1 MFRWLI
7 LLSAIALCCAVP
19 CSHADSYELHPAAA
33 SAVINGQWGDRP
45 GEFSWPGDMW
55 GVGEVGRFGPFAI
68 DASGR
73 FYLADLVRNE
83 VKVFERDGSFVEAV
97 PMLQEPNLVDDLA
110 VYDGVI
116 YWFGETPWG
125 IRVLGVRPGSSELI
139 EVELTDDPILTHRAD
154 GLRITGNCRLV
165 AGSGGREMYVR
176 MAGVSIPLVTGGR
189 VVPADEQM
197 HAKRH
202 GLRTASGA
210 GVAFSRESGATLSG
224 ERVDPGDI
232 VRVLPDGRIEG
243 VLAKNTGSPWGV
255 TGHYLLHPDSRTV
268 EGQYSSYFILRDETG
283 QVISR
288 TRMPRRG
295 CTRGI
300 DIDNRFRLAP
310 DGSFYELYVNDDGVH
325 VVRWQ

>member
-1 MFRWLI
+1 
-7 LLSAIALCCAVP
+7 
-19 CSHADSYELHPAAA
+19 
-33 SAVINGQWGDRP
+33 
-45 GEFSWPGDMW
+45 MW

-73 FYLADLVRNE
+73 FYLTDLVRNE
-83 VKVFERDGSFVEAV
+83 VKVFGADGSFLEAV

-139 EVELTDDPILTHRAD
+139 EVELTDDPVLTRRAD

-165 AGSGGREMYVR
+165 AGPGGLEMYVR
-176 MAGVSIPLVTGGR
+176 MAGVSIPLVIAGR
-189 VVPADEQM
+189 AVPACDQM
-197 HAKRH
+197 GSLRH

-210 GVAFSRESGATLSG
+210 GIAFSRASDATLSG

-232 VRVLPDGRIEG
+232 VRVLPDGLIEG
-243 VLAKNTGSPWGV
+243 VLAKDTGSPWAVAGR
-255 TGHYLLHPDSRTV
+255 YLLHPDSRTV
-268 EGQYSSYFILRDETG
+268 EGEYRGYFVLRDETG

-295 CTRGI
+295 FGRAI
-300 DIDNRFRLAP
+300 EVANRFRLAP
-310 DGSFYELYVNDDGVH
+310 DRSFYELYLDDGGAH
-325 VVRWQ
+325 VIRWQ